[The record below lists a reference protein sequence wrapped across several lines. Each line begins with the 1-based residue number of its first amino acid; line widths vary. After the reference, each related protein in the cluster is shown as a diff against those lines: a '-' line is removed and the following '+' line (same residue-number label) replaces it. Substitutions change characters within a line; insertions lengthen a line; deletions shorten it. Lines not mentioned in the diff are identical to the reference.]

1 LLLSLSGLSKIGA
14 SNIRY
19 FWRRNMAGNTAAYG
33 MYPQDVAL
41 NDVVRTLN
49 QAGFN
54 NEDICMMLSPTHPI
68 ASLVRDASLFNSE
81 CEANSVTA
89 GLIGWLSEFG
99 AVMIPTVGFFIRSQA
114 FFHALMVARD
124 TPALCGNA
132 GTLVG
137 LGFSEDEADRFES
150 QLRRLGVLVYV
161 SCSESAKT
169 MWACE
174 VLRHTGACE
183 AATLHESMTMNH
195 GMTVAAT
202 AAA

>member
-1 LLLSLSGLSKIGA
+1 
-14 SNIRY
+14 
-19 FWRRNMAGNTAAYG
+19 MAGTTAAYG
-33 MYPQDVAL
+33 MYAQDVAL
-41 NDVVRTLN
+41 NDVVHTLN

-81 CEANSVTA
+81 CEASSVTA

-124 TPALCGNA
+124 TPALCGNSR
-132 GTLVG
+132 TLVG

-150 QLRRLGVLVYV
+150 QLRQLGVLVYV
-161 SCSESAKT
+161 SCSENAKT

-174 VLRHTGACE
+174 VLRHTGAHE
-183 AATLHESMTMNH
+183 AATLRERMTFDERV
-195 GMTVAAT
+195 TAAAT